1 MRTSCRFLN
10 TVQAALAVL
19 TLLAAAG
26 ASGVAA
32 QGRAAPPAPA
42 AEAPSAEVRAAVRR
56 VVERQLLAFQRDD
69 GEEAFSYAAPDI
81 QARFGTPENFM
92 RMVRGG
98 YRAVYR
104 PLQVS
109 FQAAVLREGR
119 LVQPLLVTG
128 EDGRG
133 QLALYLM
140 ERQPD
145 GSWRIGGVTLL
156 PTGGTGA

>member
-1 MRTSCRFLN
+1 MAT
-10 TVQAALAVL
+10 TGPVL
-19 TLLAAAG
+19 LVLLVLLAMAG
-26 ASGVAA
+26 SSTVAA
-32 QGRAAPPAPA
+32 ADPAAP
-42 AEAPSAEVRAAVRR
+42 AESAPSAEVRAAVRR

-69 GEEAFSYAAPDI
+69 GEEAFSYAAPAI
-81 QARFGTPENFM
+81 QQHFGTPENFM
-92 RMVRGG
+92 RMVREG

-109 FQAAVLREGR
+109 FQVAVLREGR

-128 EDGRG
+128 EDGRA

-145 GSWRIGGVTLL
+145 GRWRIGGVRLL